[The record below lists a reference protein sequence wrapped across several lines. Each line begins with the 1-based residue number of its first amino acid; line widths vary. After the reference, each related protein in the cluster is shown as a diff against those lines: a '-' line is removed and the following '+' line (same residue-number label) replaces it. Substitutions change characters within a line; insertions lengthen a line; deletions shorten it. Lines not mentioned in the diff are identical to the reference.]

1 MAALD
6 GMVLEH
12 LADRLFTPD
21 RLAVVLQAF
30 VARSVESDG
39 TRREQL
45 AQARRALTEAEGR
58 IDRLLQM
65 VEQGLM
71 SLDDPALKERLETAK
86 NARRAAAERV
96 KMLDG
101 VENVGAS
108 VITPD
113 KIDRVG
119 AALREALKSGDPAF
133 RKAYLR
139 LFVDL
144 VLVGD
149 KEVQL
154 RGPTIALAKAASA
167 GQLPPAA
174 GVVPSFVQE
183 WRPLRDSNPCYRR
196 ERAVSWASRRT
207 GRAARWGS
215 GPPSHGQAATAQ
227 AGAASVMMKPGF
239 TAPFHSS
246 ARRCPARCSGTRS
259 GPATPRPTRHPAPGT
274 ASPSTA
280 GRRPRLRRRRGSPST
295 SRPTRSARTTR
306 ARCSTSTGSSLP
318 APNGA
323 SRPRCCASSVVAP
336 ATAKRALHRQ
346 VRRTRQRRGRRQP
359 LVQEGVERLD
369 PRRRQR
375 KPRRHADGRR
385 RSSGCPPGAP
395 RSPPPPGRAPAPS
408 GRSPWRR
415 RRRSRRRRP
424 AG

>member
-21 RLAVVLQAF
+21 RLTVVLQAF

-39 TRREQL
+39 TRRGQL
-45 AQARRALTEAEGR
+45 AQARRALTEAERR

-86 NARRAAAERV
+86 NARRAAAEPV

-101 VENVGAS
+101 LENAGAS
-108 VITPD
+108 VITPN
-113 KIDRVG
+113 KIDRIAV
-119 AALREALKSGDPAF
+119 ALREALKNGDPAF

-183 WRPLRDSNPCYRR
+183 WRPVRDSNPCYQR
-196 ERAVSWASRRT
+196 ERLVSWASRRT
-207 GRAARWGS
+207 GRRAAWVALAAPRVKAT
-215 GPPSHGQAATAQ
+215 PPSPPLNRPAA
-227 AGAASVMMKPGF
+227 AGSLPGGCWGRS
-239 TAPFHSS
+239 TPS
-246 ARRCPARCSGTRS
+246 A
-259 GPATPRPTRHPAPGT
+259 APGW
-274 ASPSTA
+274 
-280 GRRPRLRRRRGSPST
+280 
-295 SRPTRSARTTR
+295 SRS
-306 ARCSTSTGSSLP
+306 
-318 APNGA
+318 
-323 SRPRCCASSVVAP
+323 
-336 ATAKRALHRQ
+336 
-346 VRRTRQRRGRRQP
+346 
-359 LVQEGVERLD
+359 
-369 PRRRQR
+369 
-375 KPRRHADGRR
+375 
-385 RSSGCPPGAP
+385 
-395 RSPPPPGRAPAPS
+395 
-408 GRSPWRR
+408 
-415 RRRSRRRRP
+415 
-424 AG
+424 